1 MCIKCYSLLSAFRS
15 HIFLKVKLNMIK
27 DCHGNVSMDNTN
39 ANIKEKLLV
48 VSGSRLP
55 FPQKLFPYGDI
66 TVFLIEVSK

>member
-1 MCIKCYSLLSAFRS
+1 
-15 HIFLKVKLNMIK
+15 MIK

-48 VSGSRLP
+48 VSGNRLP